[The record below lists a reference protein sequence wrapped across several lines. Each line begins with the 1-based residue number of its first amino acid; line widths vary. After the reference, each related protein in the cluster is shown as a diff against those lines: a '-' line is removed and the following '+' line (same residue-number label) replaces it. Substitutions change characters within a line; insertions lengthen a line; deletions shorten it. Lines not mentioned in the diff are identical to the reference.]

1 MRSEKY
7 KNVDVKYKN
16 FILVAQCV
24 AKLKKNTFF
33 EGIKIFHQFSFD
45 YFDSKDQFIQYPAA
59 PHFGDDSEKIFVF
72 NPLKG

>member
-1 MRSEKY
+1 MCSE
-7 KNVDVKYKN
+7 
-16 FILVAQCV
+16 I
-24 AKLKKNTFF
+24 KKNTFF